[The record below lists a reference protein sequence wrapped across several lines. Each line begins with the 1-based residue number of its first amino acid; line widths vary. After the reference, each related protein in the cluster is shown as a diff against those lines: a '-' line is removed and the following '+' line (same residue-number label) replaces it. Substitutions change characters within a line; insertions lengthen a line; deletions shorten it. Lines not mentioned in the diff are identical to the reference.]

1 MNNRTAL
8 QALFQNPPYGY
19 QERVCAE
26 LLAGR
31 NVILRAP
38 TGAGKTEA
46 ALGPYL
52 LARQRED
59 QHFPRR
65 CIFASPMRT
74 LAKDLHKRAK
84 KVNEDN
90 NLGLDVRL
98 HTGEDPTSPELEG
111 DIIITT
117 VDQLL
122 SNYLHVPY
130 STSWGG
136 RNIGAGGVIASYV
149 VLDEFHLFDPE
160 RAFRTA
166 LAMAT
171 ALKGITPFLF
181 MTATFSEGL
190 TQKLAAE
197 TGAVVISPTPDELST
212 MHSQQKTRT
221 FVQVD
226 ALLTAEAVVK
236 AHGRRSIAIANTVD
250 RVQTLYA
257 DLQRLQAGQELGEGE
272 QVLHER
278 LRGVTLEMLHS
289 RYFPAHRSEREERLT
304 ELLGKDSKENV
315 ILVASQAVEV
325 GLNISSEQ
333 LHTEVCPAN
342 SLLQRAGR
350 NARFAGEHGVVSVYA
365 LPTDEKGEW
374 RTLPYKGQEK
384 VIRATWETLEH
395 LPEPITTDAEK
406 ALIDAVHTPGDAEN
420 WRRHK
425 VEFDNIFLPKIIDA
439 QKGDRSKRPDLI
451 RDIQNVSLLLHDSDA
466 DLQTWDEVNR
476 HERIGVTWVN
486 FTVLEA
492 NREYLS
498 SDFDNSVDWL
508 AKVPREVE
516 REKARAEDIRQPTLL
531 DWVTVTS
538 PEQLKHETLVL
549 VNPKFVFYNR
559 REGFRWEAPSGGT
572 LGIAEI
578 DRPPVHPRRGTG
590 DRPEYWY
597 TYETY
602 QEHIERVLDA
612 SKRVAHDIWHICPK
626 VDMKFDLPSG
636 TMELALKAAI
646 AGHDIGKLSV
656 GWQEWT
662 RAWQA
667 EQVKAYTGWLWND
680 AECKFKAKAQGKG
693 EYCAH
698 TDYHPAH
705 DKARNRK
712 LGPRPPHAGESAAVI
727 DECLEGVLMDT
738 LGDEKGLAVLKGI
751 LGAIRRHHGANA
763 TGAIKDWA
771 LDQGAADE
779 AQRVFT
785 LLAGTPLDSER
796 LDELQQHGIEAV
808 TEPELPTPDDDL
820 AWMVYTLTSRALRLG
835 DTRSFELFRQKEATS

>member
-1 MNNRTAL
+1 MDNRTEL
-8 QALFQNPPYGY
+8 QALFKNRPYAY

-26 LLAGR
+26 LLAGH
-31 NVILRAP
+31 NVILCAP

-84 KVNEDN
+84 KVNKDN
-90 NLGLDVRL
+90 DLGLDVRL

-181 MTATFSEGL
+181 MTATFSKDL

-197 TGAVVISPTPDELST
+197 TGAVVISPTPDELAT

-221 FVQVD
+221 IQRVD
-226 ALLTAEAVVK
+226 ATLSARAVVQ
-236 AHGRRSIAIANTVD
+236 AHQRRSIAIANTVD

-257 DLQRLQAGQELGEGE
+257 DLQRLQTGTELSEGE
-272 QVLHER
+272 HVLHER
-278 LRGVTLEMLHS
+278 LQGVTLEILHS
-289 RYFPAHRSEREERLT
+289 RYFPAHRNEREERLA
-304 ELLGKDSKENV
+304 ELLGEKSTKDV

-350 NARFAGEHGVVSVYA
+350 NARFADEHGVVSVYA

-374 RTLPYKGQEK
+374 QTLPYKGQEK
-384 VIRATWETLEH
+384 VIRATWKALEH
-395 LPEPITTDAEK
+395 LPEPITTEAER
-406 ALIDAVHTPGDAEN
+406 ALIDAVHTAGDAEN
-420 WRRHK
+420 WRAYEAARHSTFRDK
-425 VEFDNIFLPKIIDA
+425 MLQAFE
-439 QKGDRSKRPDLI
+439 GDRSKRPDLI
-451 RDIQNVSLLLHDSDA
+451 RDIQNVSLLLTDSDA
-466 DLQTWDEVNR
+466 DLQTWDEVNC

-486 FTVLEA
+486 FIALEA
-492 NREYLS
+492 NRKTL
-498 SDFDNSVDWL
+498 DPNFDSSVDWL

-516 REKARAEDIRQPTLL
+516 REKAKAEDIRQPTLL
-531 DWVTVTS
+531 DWVAVTS

-549 VNPKFVFYNR
+549 INPKFVFYNR
-559 REGFRWEAPSGGT
+559 QEGFRWEATDGGT
-572 LGIAEI
+572 LGIAKV
-578 DRPPVHPRRGTG
+578 DRPPIHPRRNAS
-590 DRPEYWY
+590 DRPDYWY

-602 QEHIERVLDA
+602 QEHIERVMAA
-612 SKRVAHDIWHICPK
+612 SRRVAHDVWHICPK
-626 VDMKFDLPSG
+626 VDTRFGLPSG
-636 TMELALKAAI
+636 MMELALKAAI

-667 EQVKAYTGWLWND
+667 EQIRTYTGWLWND
-680 AECKFKAKAQGKG
+680 GESKFKAKAQGKG

-698 TDYHPAH
+698 TDYHPAY

-712 LGPRPPHAGESAAVI
+712 MGPRPPHAGESAAVI
-727 DECLEGVLMDT
+727 DECLGNSLMDM
-738 LGDEKGLAVLKGI
+738 LGDKKGLSVLKGI

-763 TGAIKDWA
+763 TGTIKDWK
-771 LDQGAADE
+771 LDKGAAYE
-779 AQRVFT
+779 AQRVFK
-785 LLAGTPLDSER
+785 LLTGTQLEAQR
-796 LDELQQHGIEAV
+796 LEELQQHGIEAI
-808 TEPELPTPDDDL
+808 TEPELPTPDNDL
-820 AWMVYTLTSRALRLG
+820 AWIVYTLTSRALRLG
-835 DTRSFELFRQKEATS
+835 DTRSFELFRDKEATS